1 MDTAVIQEQVIFYQ
15 KATSQ
20 QERDDCLYQIAISSN
35 LLRAIEVEQITR
47 RKEALSEEQRQRVLG
62 FIEVYFGLD
71 LGSVIN

>member
-1 MDTAVIQEQVIFYQ
+1 MDRDAIREQVIFYR

-20 QERDDCLYQIAISSN
+20 QERNDCLYQIAISLN

-47 RKEALSEEQRQRVLG
+47 RNGALSEEQRQRVLG

-71 LGSVIN
+71 LGRS